1 MKALHQH
8 TPLLLSHALSSL
20 TKRNIYLKYEAL
32 QPSGSFKDRG
42 VGALCLYYAKQSV
55 NGFISSSGG
64 NAGLAVAYASKAL
77 KIPAKVIIPT
87 TTPAIMKEKLLAE
100 NVEVMIEGENWNA
113 ADLLAR
119 KLSEELGY
127 AYIPPFD
134 HPVIWKGY
142 VSLIDELLQDKIKPN
157 AIIVSVGGGGLFSGL
172 AQGLHTVGWQDVAL
186 ITAETI
192 GAASLAESVKQ
203 RQRVKLDKIDTI
215 AVTLGAKQICQQA
228 FEWTQKHPVFAQTV
242 TDKEAVNACLR
253 FADDHRLLVEPA
265 CGASLAL
272 LYENRPILEQFD
284 NIVVIVCGGNGVNPT
299 LLSQWQKQFGLA

>member
-1 MKALHQH
+1 MKTLHQR
-8 TPLLLSHALSSL
+8 TPLLSSHALSSL
-20 TKRNIYLKYEAL
+20 TSRNIFLKYEAL

-42 VGALCLYYAKQSV
+42 VGALCTYYAKQNV
-55 NGFISSSGG
+55 KGFICSSGG

-77 KIPAKVIIPT
+77 SIPAKVIIPT

-100 NVEVMIEGENWNA
+100 NVEVIIEGDNWNA
-113 ADLLAR
+113 ADQLAR
-119 KLSEELGY
+119 QLSEELKF

-134 HPVIWKGY
+134 HPVIWQGY
-142 VSLIDELLQDKIKPN
+142 ISLIDELQQDNVKPD

-172 AQGLHTVGWQDVAL
+172 AQGLHTIGWKDVAL
-186 ITAETI
+186 ITAETQ

-203 RQRVKLDKIDTI
+203 NKLVKLDKIDTI

-228 FEWTQKHPVFAQTV
+228 FEWTQKHPVYPQTV

-272 LYENRPILEQFD
+272 LYEKRPILEQFKT
-284 NIVVIVCGGNGVNPT
+284 IVVIVCGGSGVNIS
-299 LLSQWQKQFGLA
+299 LLSKWQKQFGLD